1 VIKDIDSAELR
12 VVFAAELVVAADD
25 LLVSL
30 HLRKLGA
37 HLTSVMACLHVRN
50 LARRSSHAAER
61 TREKKSREE
70 RRNARN
76 SV

>member
-50 LARRSSHAAER
+50 LARRSHAAES
-61 TREKKSREE
+61 TREKKSGEE